1 MFYHKKK
8 NVLLSFS
15 LDENIP
21 NKLNENK
28 IQTVESFYGQL
39 LQHAKHLSQQEQNQL
54 KSKVRRTC
62 ENYTQIKTP
71 YKYKKIIENLSNN
84 KNIIVL
90 KQNKGW
96 GVVILNRKLK
106 ENYNE
111 YFEVLRVYLLKNV

>member
-1 MFYHKKK
+1 M
-8 NVLLSFS
+8 
-15 LDENIP
+15 
-21 NKLNENK
+21 
-28 IQTVESFYGQL
+28 
-39 LQHAKHLSQQEQNQL
+39 
-54 KSKVRRTC
+54 
-62 ENYTQIKTP
+62 P

-84 KNIIVL
+84 KNIIIL

>member
-54 KSKVRRTC
+54 KSKVRITC

-84 KNIIVL
+84 KNIIIL